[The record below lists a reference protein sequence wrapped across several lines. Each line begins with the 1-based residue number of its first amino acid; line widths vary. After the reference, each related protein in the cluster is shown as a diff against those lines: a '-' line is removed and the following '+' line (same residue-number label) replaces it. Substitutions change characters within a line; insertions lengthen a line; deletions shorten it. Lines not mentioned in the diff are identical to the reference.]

1 MININE
7 LKKYYSNLQGFDKSI
22 LREYL
27 QYKILYIIFKNDIS
41 SKLSFLGETAI
52 KICYGS
58 PRFSE
63 DLDFDNFNLSKE
75 DFNQLSSY
83 IKKELE
89 YEGYE
94 VEIRN
99 VFKGAFRCYIKIP
112 KLLYENKLSGYQ
124 DEKIVIQIDT
134 ATHNNFEYQAH
145 DFLLQKFDVFGNI
158 KLTPKDIILSQ
169 KIGAIFGRKRAK
181 GRDFY
186 DVVYLMGMTDFNFD
200 YLNFKFNIKNKK
212 ELKKELLNK
221 VSKFNFKELSQDVLP
236 FLINPDDQNRIIDF
250 KEYIEQEL

>member
-1 MININE
+1 MINIKE
-7 LKKYYSNLQGFDKSI
+7 LKKYYSNLKGFDRSI

-27 QYKILYIIFKNDIS
+27 QYKILYIIFKNNIS
-41 SKLSFLGETAI
+41 SKLSFLGGTAI

-58 PRFSE
+58 SRFSE
-63 DLDFDNFNLSKE
+63 DLDFDNFNLTKK
-75 DFNQLSSY
+75 DFNQLSQD

-94 VEIRN
+94 VEIKN
-99 VFKGAFRCYIKIP
+99 VFKGALRCYIKVP
-112 KLLYENKLSGYQ
+112 KLLYENELSGYQ

-134 ATHNNFEYQAH
+134 AAHNFEYQPH

-158 KLTPKDIILSQ
+158 RLTPADIILSQ

-186 DVVYLMGMTDFNFD
+186 DVVYLMGMTSFNFD
-200 YLNFKFNIKNKK
+200 YLDFKFNIKNKQ

-221 VSKFNFKELSQDVLP
+221 VSKLNLQDLTEDVLP
-236 FLINPDDQNRIIDF
+236 FLINPDDQNRVLDF
-250 KEYIEQEL
+250 KEYMEQEL